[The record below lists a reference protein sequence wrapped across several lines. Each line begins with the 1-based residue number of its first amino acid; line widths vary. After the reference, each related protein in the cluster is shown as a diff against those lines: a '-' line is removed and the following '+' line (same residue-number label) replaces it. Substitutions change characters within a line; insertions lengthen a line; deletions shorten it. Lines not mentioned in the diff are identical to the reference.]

1 VRPKNP
7 CRKAKLCHWLVIQ
20 NECGFFRPLAFR
32 LNHELAQFF
41 RRTNG
46 LPSRLFLGLGD
57 FVQLRKVSIRVGGK
71 FTRQLIFDPPDF
83 FENSDEPTPE
93 PTDKPNEPKTPRE
106 PREKQQPGGFA
117 ANCKFETA
125 SMGEAG
131 VIYEAEQQGRTIII
145 RWNSDHPFYKRFVL
159 ENQQDKGMLAAADY
173 LVYSLACAELLSLND
188 DNVELI
194 QTFKATMSANLRT
207 LLS

>member
-1 VRPKNP
+1 
-7 CRKAKLCHWLVIQ
+7 
-20 NECGFFRPLAFR
+20 
-32 LNHELAQFF
+32 
-41 RRTNG
+41 
-46 LPSRLFLGLGD
+46 
-57 FVQLRKVSIRVGGK
+57 
-71 FTRQLIFDPPDF
+71 
-83 FENSDEPTPE
+83 
-93 PTDKPNEPKTPRE
+93 
-106 PREKQQPGGFA
+106 
-117 ANCKFETA
+117 
-125 SMGEAG
+125 MGEAG
-131 VIYEAEQQGRTIII
+131 VIYEAEQQRRTIII